1 MPFRQDDI
9 TRGEETA
16 GPLHYCRSCRQPFIV
31 PLSIVDI
38 LDADRYVVELWCANC
53 DERSLSAHDDAELE
67 ALDHDLVN
75 ASSQIRA
82 ALQVIEQVDELVRVD
97 RFSDALRANQILPED
112 F

>member
-9 TRGEETA
+9 THGEETA
-16 GPLHYCRSCRQPFIV
+16 APLHECRACGKPFIV

-67 ALDHDLVN
+67 VLDHDLVN
-75 ASSQIRA
+75 ATSQIRS
-82 ALQVIEQVDELVRVD
+82 ALEVIEQVDELLRID
-97 RFSDALRANQILPED
+97 RFSSALHADQILPED